1 MLRHLGHGA
10 RIGRC
15 DVSTESDDNV
25 CTDVEA
31 SNAAIEVLLQTEHER
46 ATRLID
52 MHRGALLALVDEL
65 MDQGQVTP
73 ARFAALVGLPLGRP
87 EDALD
92 PYAERLAEFRVEGPE
107 RLRA

>member
-1 MLRHLGHGA
+1 
-10 RIGRC
+10 
-15 DVSTESDDNV
+15 VSTDSDENV

-31 SNAAIEVLLQTEHER
+31 SNAPIEALLQSEHAR
-46 ATRLID
+46 ATRLIET
-52 MHRGALLALVDEL
+52 HRGALLALVDEL

-73 ARFAALVGLPLGRP
+73 ARFAAIVGLPLGRP

-92 PYAERLAEFRVEGPE
+92 PYAQMLAEFRVEGRE